1 MPLSGVCGEIKQKL
15 FKQLFVT
22 KFHRILGLFYSVSPK
37 LSRNIFFK

>member
-22 KFHRILGLFYSVSPK
+22 KFHRILGLFL
-37 LSRNIFFK
+37 LSFTQTQ